1 MNVQAFVAMTPA
13 ADAAASVACF
23 SIVADAEPG
32 VLSRLLQVFAKRGLV
47 PSRLYG
53 SRGGPGGE
61 DLHIDLQVAGLDAR
75 LVAVIAETLRQV
87 VSVQCVLTSE
97 RRTV

>member
-1 MNVQAFVAMTPA
+1 MTPQALSATSPA
-13 ADAAASVACF
+13 ADAAAAVACF
-23 SIVADAEPG
+23 SVVADADPG

-61 DLHIDLQVAGLDAR
+61 DLHVDLQFAGLDAR
-75 LVAVIAETLRQV
+75 LVAVVAETLRQV

-97 RRTV
+97 KRAL